1 MFNSFKTSGTGKI
14 LVASAVLAFGSI
26 TAAGSLAAG
35 EAGQGRDTPRSANYY
50 TKNSHK
56 VTHNRKKAKSNARR
70 RNKRAKRNVARNHVA
85 PRAHIRKERRND
97 RIKRNVKRAIGIIAS
112 GVLNEPRV
120 IYRDYGPRRGF
131 RGRHFNDFCVAVART
146 RGGYGRRLGI
156 RAEGH
161 GRRACR
167 KAMRRCNRR
176 LDFRQSTGRNPYAAC
191 VVARRG

>member
-1 MFNSFKTSGTGKI
+1 MFASLNNRMGRSIAIAAAMLAVGSMVG
-14 LVASAVLAFGSI
+14 VSSASAMK
-26 TAAGSLAAG
+26 G
-35 EAGQGRDTPRSANYY
+35 ERGKGKRQIAKSER
-50 TKNSHK
+50 
-56 VTHNRKKAKSNARR
+56 KAKKN
-70 RNKRAKRNVARNHVA
+70 RNVARNRAA
-85 PRAHIRKERRND
+85 PRVHIQKERRND

-131 RGRHFNDFCVAVART
+131 SGRRYNDFCVAVART
-146 RGGYGRRLGI
+146 RGGYGRRLPI

-191 VVARRG
+191 VVARRR